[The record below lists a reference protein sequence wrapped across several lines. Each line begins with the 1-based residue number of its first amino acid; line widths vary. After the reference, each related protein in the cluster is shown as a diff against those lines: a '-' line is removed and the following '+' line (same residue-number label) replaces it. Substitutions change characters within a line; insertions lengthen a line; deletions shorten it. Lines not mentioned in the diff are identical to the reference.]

1 MLNLTLMLNAANA
14 LVMVEAIASYPQ
26 VESLSTTL
34 VLAVHHL
41 ILLISA
47 QNLLVKNRLTTVL
60 IKVKSKMNLY
70 KNGPVNKDLTNAQTQ
85 KMS

>member
-14 LVMVEAIASYPQ
+14 LVMVEAIVSYPQ
-26 VESLSTTL
+26 VVSLSTTL
-34 VLAVHHL
+34 VLAVQHL

-70 KNGPVNKDLTNAQTQ
+70 KNGPVNKDLTNAQT
-85 KMS
+85 